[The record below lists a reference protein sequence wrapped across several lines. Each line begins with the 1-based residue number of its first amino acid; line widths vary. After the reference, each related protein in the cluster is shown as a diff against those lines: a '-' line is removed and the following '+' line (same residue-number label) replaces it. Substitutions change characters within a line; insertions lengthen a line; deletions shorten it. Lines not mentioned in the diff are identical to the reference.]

1 MPVNI
6 SGNPAHLPD
15 STVAIVMA
23 KWNSFI
29 TERLRDGAVE
39 ILKANGL
46 TDDRIIVVECPG
58 AFEIPTVAQALLERG
73 NIDGVIAI
81 GAIIRGDTPHFDYV
95 AMGVTRGLGD
105 LSIRYG
111 KPVIFG
117 VLTTNTIEQAMDR
130 AGERLGNKGAEAA
143 STLLEMLDVM
153 GQVRRLSV

>member
-1 MPVNI
+1 MLVNI
-6 SGNPAHLPD
+6 SGNTAHATD

-29 TERLRDGAVE
+29 TERLRDGAVDL
-39 ILKANGL
+39 LKANGISE
-46 TDDRIIVVECPG
+46 DRIIVVECPG
-58 AFEIPTVAQALLERG
+58 AFEIPTVAQALLERR
-73 NIDGVIAI
+73 NVDGVIGI

-117 VLTTNTIEQAMDR
+117 VLTTDTVEQAMDR
-130 AGERLGNKGAEAA
+130 AGERHGNKGAEAA
-143 STLLEMLDVM
+143 ATLLEMLDILS
-153 GQVRRLSV
+153 QVRRLSV